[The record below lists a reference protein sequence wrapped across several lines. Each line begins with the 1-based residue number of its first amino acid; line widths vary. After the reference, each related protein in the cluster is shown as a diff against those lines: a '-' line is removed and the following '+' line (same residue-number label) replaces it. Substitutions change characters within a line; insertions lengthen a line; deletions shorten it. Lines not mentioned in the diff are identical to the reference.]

1 MADPTQ
7 NGRPSGYGP
16 LRQLRPMQIITVTSS
31 RDYPAT
37 VSWVPAPI
45 PARLR
50 RAIPLRYETFRVAE
64 EPLHVVP
71 FNWLQHPQ
79 LSGMRLVDFDL
90 PITDQTMRARMLR
103 THMRDGHDVVL
114 RRPDATGSIHFD
126 LAWLDPP
133 CVFSFPIDLSAHDNL
148 QGIMRTELA
157 LRVVRIV
164 DEFIHSKVP
173 GAYGRHKDITILDIL
188 MQHGVNYDDIVL
200 VGVIV
205 FKRAFMCIR
214 LEAWRHTPNEGLHVA
229 HDDLALSPGYRFCG
243 ACVDGRRLDVLLP
256 PPFPY
261 KLRHNYPEPVNISSK
276 TIILFDW
283 KQRHGEGVLI
293 TDLFSY
299 DVHLLGQLMRGGL
312 VLPFEETG
320 LDEIM
325 VELELKTICAV
336 PLPLKQYMVAIR
348 DKVTKRQFT
357 LAEIAFEICKAL
369 LDSFEEAC
377 VDEQWGQTSYRYILA
392 NKGAHWDDLAMMHLS
407 QLEGKRCRL
416 RLQVRPIMMIPVPPP
431 L

>member
-1 MADPTQ
+1 MEDPTQ

-31 RDYPAT
+31 RDNPAT

-114 RRPDATGSIHFD
+114 RRPNATGSIHFD
-126 LAWLDPP
+126 LAVRVSMFLVRPVWSDYHIQWLDPP

-164 DEFIHSKVP
+164 DEFIHV
-173 GAYGRHKDITILDIL
+173 
-188 MQHGVNYDDIVL
+188 
-200 VGVIV
+200 
-205 FKRAFMCIR
+205 
-214 LEAWRHTPNEGLHVA
+214 
-229 HDDLALSPGYRFCG
+229 
-243 ACVDGRRLDVLLP
+243 
-256 PPFPY
+256 
-261 KLRHNYPEPVNISSK
+261 
-276 TIILFDW
+276 
-283 KQRHGEGVLI
+283 
-293 TDLFSY
+293 
-299 DVHLLGQLMRGGL
+299 
-312 VLPFEETG
+312 
-320 LDEIM
+320 
-325 VELELKTICAV
+325 
-336 PLPLKQYMVAIR
+336 
-348 DKVTKRQFT
+348 
-357 LAEIAFEICKAL
+357 
-369 LDSFEEAC
+369 
-377 VDEQWGQTSYRYILA
+377 RYITHTNIRSA
-392 NKGAHWDDLAMMHLS
+392 
-407 QLEGKRCRL
+407 
-416 RLQVRPIMMIPVPPP
+416 
-431 L
+431 